1 MEAQPF
7 ILFGVHHLIT
17 LLVVLVVTILV
28 PLFFKKFL
36 NNIRD
41 KFGYFLAAILIC
53 DFLIKP
59 YYWSHFFD
67 YELIEVFPLHM
78 CSLTSFFIAIFL
90 LTRIKIFYEI
100 SFFWGIGGG
109 LMALLQPDAKY
120 TFPDIYFMIFYLAH
134 GTMWLAIS
142 YSTLTL
148 NNRPTLESLKKVIVI
163 SFVCLIVI
171 YVINWLLGP
180 PANYWYLGARPD
192 GASIMDF
199 MPKPPKHIPIV
210 VILGLLA
217 FTLTYLPYWIY
228 DKVKSKGAELAE

>member
-17 LLVVLVVTILV
+17 LLTVLMVTILV
-28 PLFFKKFL
+28 PFYFKQFSK
-36 NNIRD
+36 NIRD
-41 KFGYFLAAILIC
+41 GFGYFLAAILIC
-53 DFLIKP
+53 DFLAKP
-59 YYWSHFFD
+59 YYWTHFFD

-78 CSLTSFFIAIFL
+78 CSLTSFSIAIFL
-90 LTRIKIFYEI
+90 LTKNKIFYEI

-109 LMALLQPDAKY
+109 LMALLQPDTKY
-120 TFPDIYFMIFYLAH
+120 SFPDIYFIIFYLAH

-142 YSTLTL
+142 YSTITL
-148 NNRPTLESLKKVIVI
+148 NNRPSLQSLKRVLVI
-163 SFVCLIVI
+163 SFICLIVI
-171 YVINWLLGP
+171 YILNWLLGP

-199 MPKPPKHIPIV
+199 MPEPPKHIPIV

-217 FTLTYLPYWIY
+217 FILTYLPYWIY
-228 DKVKSKGAELAE
+228 DHLKAKDAG